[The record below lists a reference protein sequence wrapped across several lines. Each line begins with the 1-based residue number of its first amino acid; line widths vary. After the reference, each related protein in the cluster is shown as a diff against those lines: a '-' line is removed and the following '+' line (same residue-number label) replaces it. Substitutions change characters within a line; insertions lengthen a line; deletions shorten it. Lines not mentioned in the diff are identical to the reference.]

1 VPTLNSLA
9 GIGAHAGPDTARVV
23 GNELGVVV
31 VGWYSVRCV
40 FQLVDAKEN
49 ESPYEERITLW
60 QASDFETAIELAEDE
75 AAEYIED
82 SQWAYLGLAQCFYL
96 GDDVNMILS
105 GTEVYS
111 LIRNSELPPEEYL
124 DTFFDTGDEY
134 QRQVEDV

>member
-1 VPTLNSLA
+1 M
-9 GIGAHAGPDTARVV
+9 
-23 GNELGVVV
+23 
-31 VGWYSVRCV
+31 GWYSVRCV
-40 FQLVDAKEN
+40 FQLIDAHEN

-96 GDDVNMILS
+96 GDDINIILS

-111 LIRNSELPPEEYL
+111 LIRNSTLPPEEYL

>member
-1 VPTLNSLA
+1 M
-9 GIGAHAGPDTARVV
+9 GV
-23 GNELGVVV
+23 GRM
-31 VGWYSVRCV
+31 GWYSVRCV
-40 FQLVDAKEN
+40 FQLIDVRED

-82 SQWAYLGLAQCFYL
+82 TSWAYLGLAQCFYL
-96 GDDVNMILS
+96 GDDVNRILS

-111 LIRNSELPPEEYL
+111 LIRNSDLPPEDYL

-134 QRQVEDV
+134 QRQVEDA